1 MYIRVCVCV
10 CLYWTSALSSSRC
23 FWPLSSAL
31 ICVRHLRLWS
41 SSRRPFDSLSSPWII
56 PYCCFFWLSSSATD
70 SWLGTH
76 LALFSVEISHDY
88 NLTAIE
94 GWQQNGTKRTK
105 SPLIRRKMARG
116 WILKLFC
123 ADLSP
128 KRSLKFCQTTVCGTA
143 WENKAM
149 KNLILHLNSEDKNAR
164 KWKISKELKHG
175 KSFQTYI
182 KTKT

>member
-1 MYIRVCVCV
+1 MVPLYVCVCV
-10 CLYWTSALSSSRC
+10 WVCLYCTSALSSSRC

-41 SSRRPFDSLSSPWII
+41 SSLRQFDSLSSPWIT

-76 LALFSVEISHDY
+76 LAVFSVENLHLNY

-94 GWQQNGTKRTK
+94 GLLTAEWDSKVVCNM
-105 SPLIRRKMARG
+105 RKMDRG

-123 ADLSP
+123 AKCRPFPKGIIKVLSNYVTQDKKVMQWEILFCLLP
-128 KRSLKFCQTTVCGTA
+128 LK
-143 WENKAM
+143 M
-149 KNLILHLNSEDKNAR
+149 
-164 KWKISKELKHG
+164 
-175 KSFQTYI
+175 Y
-182 KTKT
+182 